1 MIPFQRTVTKRAP
14 AIVLLCVVLIWMLAG
29 CGITRQTQG
38 VMNKWRD
45 ESLPPFEKGQTTQSE
60 VIAQLGPPSQVI
72 ALNDGVVYYYM
83 RELVI
88 SKGMYLI
95 VYNWVRKQV
104 SYDRAIFFFNSE
116 GILTDY
122 GYSEEQI
129 PKEEAL

>member
-1 MIPFQRTVTKRAP
+1 MIPFQRTVIKRHQ
-14 AIVLLCVVLIWMLAG
+14 AIVLLGVVFIWMLAG
-29 CGITRQTQG
+29 CGVTRQTQG

-45 ESLPPFEKGQTTQSE
+45 ESIPPFEKGQTTQSE
-60 VIAQLGPPSQVI
+60 VIELLGPPSQVI

-83 RELVI
+83 REFVI
-88 SKGMYLI
+88 SKGLFLI
-95 VYNWVRKQV
+95 VYNVVRKQV

-129 PKEEAL
+129 PNEKAS

>member
-1 MIPFQRTVTKRAP
+1 
-14 AIVLLCVVLIWMLAG
+14 MLAG
-29 CGITRQTQG
+29 CGVTRQTQG

-45 ESLPPFEKGQTTQSE
+45 KSIAPFETGQTTQSD

-83 RELVI
+83 RELVV
-88 SKGMYLI
+88 SKGLFLI
-95 VYNWVRKQV
+95 VYNVVRKQV

-122 GYSEEQI
+122 GYSAEQI
-129 PKEEAL
+129 PNEKAP